1 MNPRRVVAK
10 LLEADDMLPPEQPE
24 ETFDAEAIKNFAQT
38 AEVVRPMFGI
48 PINGFYRDLHQKIQN
63 KRLRAVP
70 NYRTNDPARGTKVDN
85 NTWLVLYANG
95 TIGVRVHRTD
105 IITVTPD
112 DTLAV
117 DTGNWETRLT
127 QDRLGDWLP
136 GGWRIYTQEGTWYWW
151 NYKNDGAVAPSIND
165 LGYKILQPFSSGDTI
180 TADGTLH
187 PVLPVKYVKVRKP
200 RRARF

>member
-10 LLEADDMLPPEQPE
+10 LLEADDMLPAEQPE
-24 ETFDAEAIKNFAQT
+24 ETFDRDSIKNFAAG
-38 AEVVRPMFGI
+38 AEMVRPMFGI
-48 PINGFYRDLHQKIQN
+48 PITGFYRGLHQKIEN
-63 KRLRAVP
+63 KRLRTVP
-70 NYRTNDPARGTKVDN
+70 NYKTGDVARGTKVDN
-85 NTWLVLYANG
+85 NTWLVIYENG
-95 TIGVRVHRTD
+95 TIGVRVHKTD

-117 DTGNWETRLT
+117 DTGGWQTRLT

-136 GGWRIYTQEGTWYWW
+136 GGWRIYTQAGTWYWW
-151 NYKNDGAVAPSIND
+151 NYKTSTGTAENIDE

-187 PVLPVKYVKVRKP
+187 PILPVKYEKVRKP
-200 RRARF
+200 RRAQI